1 MKRSGLKTMNDP
13 LTSDPAAAFHNFET
27 AMKKIVALPKSALA
41 EKPKRRTRR
50 KK

>member
-1 MKRSGLKTMNDP
+1 MNDP